1 MVNNSSLLK
10 KARVIQTPQ
19 PPSPKHLCIFF
30 LFSCLTEG
38 RMLSSHPPLSWHFQ
52 DPTNISY
59 FLSLSHPSTSYINFR
74 FFLVTLN
81 HAITSPVFGRSST
94 LVACL
99 ISVPSCIP
107 FTFIA
112 KIITC
117 LNTVPQ
123 LPLSSLPAKR
133 WLDADVLKLLLVS
146 SQITLKRLRPM
157 SKCKVASHSAA
168 TPVTVTS

>member
-1 MVNNSSLLK
+1 
-10 KARVIQTPQ
+10 
-19 PPSPKHLCIFF
+19 
-30 LFSCLTEG
+30 
-38 RMLSSHPPLSWHFQ
+38 MLSSHPPLSWHFQ

-107 FTFIA
+107 FIFIA